1 MEDLART
8 VSIIM
13 SFPLLI
19 APILFSTVRMSK
31 NRWVTILAIP
41 LSLVSAIFGLIL
53 LLSEIGVVARAFG
66 LWGVL
71 FSLATWRI
79 IWKRYT
85 DKKNLDE

>member
-19 APILFSTVRMSK
+19 APILFATVRMSK
-31 NRWVTILAIP
+31 NRWVTFLAIP

-53 LLSEIGVVARAFG
+53 LLSEIGAVARAFG
-66 LWGVL
+66 LWGIL

-79 IWKRYT
+79 IWQRYT
-85 DKKNLDE
+85 AKKNLDE

>member
-1 MEDLART
+1 
-8 VSIIM
+8 M

-85 DKKNLDE
+85 DIKNLDE

>member
-1 MEDLART
+1 
-8 VSIIM
+8 
-13 SFPLLI
+13 
-19 APILFSTVRMSK
+19 MSK

-79 IWKRYT
+79 IWQRYT
-85 DKKNLDE
+85 DIKNLDE